1 MLKTALQ
8 GKEEGREMA
17 LHEKVCGL
25 EINYR
30 SRDNKVRQ
38 LELLHKASHTTPQT
52 GTATAQ
58 TEKTLN

>member
-1 MLKTALQ
+1 MLETALQ
-8 GKEEGREMA
+8 GKEEGREA

-58 TEKTLN
+58 TVKTLN